1 MLVLAAGVLI
11 VPAINFIAIKH
22 CHWQL
27 TGQELD
33 QVNSIELGHELSS
46 VDQLNSIAWRLH
58 TRLAG
63 WYGPWSDWALNIFTT
78 FIAQQNV

>member
-46 VDQLNSIAWRLH
+46 VDQLNSIA
-58 TRLAG
+58 
-63 WYGPWSDWALNIFTT
+63 
-78 FIAQQNV
+78 